1 MTTTSDRDRPDAATD
16 PAPPARPDPSSPDEL
31 PAEPAAPRV
40 TAPVRLWRL
49 LRARPEFVTSPLV
62 LVALLLAWQYGSR
75 AIGIPTYVLPL
86 PTEIWSELTEM
97 LGTANFWNNYK
108 VTATEAML
116 GFVLGSSVA
125 MTLGTFIALVR
136 LVEVTLMP
144 YIVALQSVP
153 KIALAPLFLI
163 WFGFGMTSKVVVA
176 AVIVFFPVLVNTVE
190 GLRSADQD
198 MVDMVR
204 AFSGG
209 KRQVFFRVQVP
220 SALPFIFAGLDIA
233 IVFSILGAI
242 VGEFLGAKAGLGAQ
256 LLQANYNFDTAQLF
270 AILIVMSLSGLT
282 LHTIVRRVQ
291 RKVAFWAVERS
302 TPAVP

>member
-16 PAPPARPDPSSPDEL
+16 PAPPRPEPSSPTEP

-40 TAPVRLWRL
+40 TVPVRLWRL
-49 LRARPEFVTSPLV
+49 LRARPEFVTSPMV
-62 LVALLLAWQYGSR
+62 LVVLLLTWQYGSR

-176 AVIVFFPVLVNTVE
+176 AVIVFFPVLVNTIE

-204 AFSGG
+204 AFSGS

-220 SALPFIFAGLDIA
+220 SALPFVFAGLDIA